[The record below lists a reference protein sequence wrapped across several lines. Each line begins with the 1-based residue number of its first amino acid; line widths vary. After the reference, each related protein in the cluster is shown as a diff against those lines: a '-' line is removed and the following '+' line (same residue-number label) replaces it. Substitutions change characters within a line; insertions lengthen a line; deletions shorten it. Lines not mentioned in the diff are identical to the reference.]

1 MCVCVGPLR
10 ACACVRACM
19 CVLLCGCV
27 CVRMHDV
34 RVHARACVCM
44 RVYVRACVRA
54 CGCARA
60 GMWCIFPFSES
71 LQRAALLLRI

>member
-1 MCVCVGPLR
+1 MR
-10 ACACVRACM
+10 AR
-19 CVLLCGCV
+19 V
-27 CVRMHDV
+27 CVRVYVCHCVGAYVCVCMMCACT
-34 RVHARACVCM
+34 RARVCM

-71 LQRAALLLRI
+71 LQRAALFTSHLAF